1 MHVVKYILLTLMELL
16 HIGVVRTALVKGNS
30 EPGEIM

>member
-1 MHVVKYILLTLMELL
+1 MELL

-30 EPGEIM
+30 EPGEIIWSNL